1 MKKKPGPVPK
11 DLTARELAAVRVSLR
26 RTRSITATVADLR
39 RKGKPLSNARVR
51 AVATAEGLPLDHEL
65 RRAATPQIMELAK
78 TLRAKGESATA
89 ISDAVY
95 DAIGYEVTPQYIN
108 KMLAGVKSRRSP
120 RRE

>member
-26 RTRSITATVADLR
+26 KTRSITATVADLR

-51 AVATAEGLPLDHEL
+51 AVATTEGFPLDHEL

-95 DAIGYEVTPQYIN
+95 DAIGYDVTPQYIN
-108 KMLAGVKSRRSP
+108 KMLATVKSRRSP
-120 RRE
+120 RR